1 MLATHIDMTDGSMG
15 NVNTVTNR
23 QTLESTNTMIEE

>member
-1 MLATHIDMTDGSMG
+1 MLATHIDMIDDSMG

-23 QTLESTNTMIEE
+23 QTLESTDT